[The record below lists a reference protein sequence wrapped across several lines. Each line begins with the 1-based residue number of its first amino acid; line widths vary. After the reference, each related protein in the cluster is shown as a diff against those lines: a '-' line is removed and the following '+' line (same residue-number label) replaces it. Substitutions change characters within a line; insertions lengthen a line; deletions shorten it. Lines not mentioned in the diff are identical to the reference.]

1 MKAEKKVR
9 EAKEEEQ
16 MEDDDAMRKLE
27 AIISAT
33 QEISARLRRRENID
47 EQNEQIEQIEQTGR
61 SD

>member
-1 MKAEKKVR
+1 MR
-9 EAKEEEQ
+9 E
-16 MEDDDAMRKLE
+16 LE

-33 QEISARLRRRENID
+33 QEINARLRRRENID